1 MNPFHEFLA
10 NAFRDECA
18 VTSRWAQWAFIIVCV
33 VVMAVVL
40 YFSVQHEAEVGG
52 LITKRVKW
60 SLVKCV
66 SCHVDEKL
74 WPINIVEEK

>member
-60 SLVKCV
+60 SLTYCAKCHTEVWPVV
-66 SCHVDEKL
+66 SKF
-74 WPINIVEEK
+74 